1 MLLNL
6 SQEERARLERLNK
19 DIATVEGLKK
29 LFLNACTKQI
39 YLKSDVDVLAAER
52 IAIEMVNDGFKE
64 LARIRPDTT
73 EPARKENLV

>member
-29 LFLNACTKQI
+29 LFLNSYIKEASTQEG
-39 YLKSDVDVLAAER
+39 VLASER
-52 IAIEMVNDGFKE
+52 IAIDLLQDAFKE